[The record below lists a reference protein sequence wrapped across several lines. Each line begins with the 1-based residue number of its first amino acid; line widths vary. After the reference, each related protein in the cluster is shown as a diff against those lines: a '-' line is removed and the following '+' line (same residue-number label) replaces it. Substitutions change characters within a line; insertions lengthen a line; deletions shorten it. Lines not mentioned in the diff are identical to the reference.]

1 MFQVLELINYNINFI
16 GDTMKKI
23 TKIVALAATVMSFFF
38 TSCNNLS
45 TDASIS
51 GDFKQKIESFD
62 IEVTADSD
70 LVDFSSSTID
80 LSSES
85 EIAKSIAAR
94 TIAPTALD
102 GTSGLKFYLGGLNK
116 VTAEKLYATNVTF
129 VGDTGSKTKGKVT
142 VDLEPSNYS
151 FTLVALL
158 EADATAAGI
167 TSTTEVSS
175 LLDKAVLV
183 GYANADLRYPKEAA
197 KVNFYLSSDG
207 LAGTGSVDFK
217 FYLDTWSD
225 SSKAQK
231 IGGEGS
237 NKDNNV
243 ISDATIK
250 LTTYRT
256 NQLVTGTDSTGVNFT
271 DKYGSDATIAY
282 NSSTL
287 TALSTLTAGTYNIVV
302 SFTKDG
308 RVYSYSDD
316 VKVLPSQTT
325 SATIGIPDLLVAAP
339 EAPTAFVQTY
349 AEPAAND
356 SDNYY
361 LYFTWADNSKTE
373 QYFEVQLF
381 DITGTTIAVD
391 AENKEETWTDS
402 TVANTYSYTTDFY
415 GLKDTSKP
423 SWYAGSLQKNNTFAA
438 FYMPLGKRYLARIR
452 AVSEAGESKWVYAQ
466 NPTSDDPVSITLS
479 VSEVTAEDVKL
490 AASKTLTG
498 KKFVTNIINL
508 YRISY
513 MPNGGSFES
522 AQQTVFYFSQTADGT
537 AIMCPDGTAT
547 NAAPYASNATISLK
561 QGNIFWTNWKIN
573 QTSGKTYPSEFKQF
587 AKDSDTFDSSKLYY
601 VSATLTEADINGNT
615 SYYSIAPTQPTSK
628 EQADGKYYNTGIPQN
643 YKGFSNL
650 ILYANYTKN
659 TFGVQ
664 IDNPE
669 DNLFSTN
676 YEITV
681 TGSGT
686 GTAPGITISSTNKNS
701 GACKIERT
709 GTGYTLTL
717 AKWTFTAKGD
727 AKVTYSK
734 ITGELFEM
742 GTNAGDVSKGCYTAS
757 SNQIDMGLTTLT
769 AGKYKLIFK
778 GYVGASIQP
787 YTYTVYITLTD

>member
-1 MFQVLELINYNINFI
+1 
-16 GDTMKKI
+16 MKKF
-23 TKIVALAATVMSFFF
+23 TKIVALTATLMSFLF

-45 TDASIS
+45 TGSSVS
-51 GDFKQKIESFD
+51 GDFKQNIASFE
-62 IEVTADSD
+62 IIAMADSN

-80 LSSES
+80 LSSDS
-85 EIAKSIAAR
+85 ETAKSIAAR

-116 VTAEKLYATNVTF
+116 VTSEKVFATNVTF
-129 VGDTGSKTKGKVT
+129 ISAGGSTTKGKVT
-142 VDLEPSNYS
+142 VDLEASNYS
-151 FTLVALL
+151 FILVALL
-158 EADATAAGI
+158 NADAEAAGI

-207 LAGTGSVDFK
+207 LTGTGSVDFK
-217 FYLDTWSD
+217 FYLDDWSD
-225 SSKAQK
+225 SSKNQK
-231 IGGEGS
+231 IGGEGA

-250 LTTYRT
+250 LTNYRT
-256 NQLVTGTDSTGVNFT
+256 NVLITGTDYTGVNFT
-271 DKYGSDATIAY
+271 NKEAATEGSTIVY
-282 NSSTL
+282 NSGTL
-287 TALSTLTAGTYNIVV
+287 SSSSALGSLQAGTYNIVV

-308 RVYSYSDD
+308 RTYSYSDD
-316 VKVLPSQTT
+316 VKVLPGQTT
-325 SATIGIPDLLVAAP
+325 TATIGIPDLLVGAP
-339 EAPTAFVQTY
+339 EAPTNFVQTY
-349 AEPAAND
+349 AEPAASD

-361 LYFTWADNSKTE
+361 VYFTWEDKSKTE

-381 DITGTTIAVD
+381 DITATTIPVTAT
-391 AENKEETWTDS
+391 NEEATWTDS
-402 TVANTYSYTTDFY
+402 TISNTYSYDTNFY

-423 SWYAGSLQKNNTFAA
+423 SWYAGSLQKNNKFAA

-452 AVSEAGESKWVYAQ
+452 AVSEAGESSWVYAQ
-466 NPTSDDPVSITLS
+466 NPTKASESDPDPTVSIQIP

-490 AASKTLTG
+490 GQAKTLTG
-498 KKFVTNIINL
+498 KKFATNIINL
-508 YRISY
+508 YRIRY
-513 MPNGGSFES
+513 MPNGGAFES
-522 AQQTVFYFSQTADGT
+522 AQQTVFYFSQTQAGT
-537 AIMCPDGTAT
+537 AIMCPDGTHDNNVPYVAT
-547 NAAPYASNATISLK
+547 PGTISLK

-573 QTSGKTYPSEFKQF
+573 QTSGKTYPSKFNKVQN
-587 AKDSDTFDSSKLYY
+587 DSEYDATKLYY
-601 VSATLTEADINGNT
+601 VQSALDTPDINGST
-615 SYYSIAPTQPTSK
+615 SYYAIAPVQPTSGTDAVNK
-628 EQADGKYYNTGIPQN
+628 FYNTGVPEN
-643 YKGFSNL
+643 YMGFSNL

-669 DNLFSTN
+669 DNLFSKN
-676 YEITV
+676 YDVTI

-686 GTAPGITISSTNKNS
+686 GTAPNITIGSS
-701 GACKIERT
+701 GACDIQRT
-709 GTGYTLTL
+709 GDNYTLTL
-717 AKWTFTAKGD
+717 AKWTFAAKGD

-742 GTNAGDVSKGCYTAS
+742 GTNAGDVSKGFYTAS

-778 GYVGASIQP
+778 GYVGASVQP

>member
-45 TDASIS
+45 TDASVS

-94 TIAPTALD
+94 TIAPDALD

-116 VTAEKLYATNVTF
+116 VTGDKLYATNVTF
-129 VGDTGSKTKGKVT
+129 VSDGGSKTKGKVT

-158 EADATAAGI
+158 DADAAKAQI
-167 TSTTEVSS
+167 TSDTEVSS

-207 LAGTGSVDFK
+207 LAGTGSVDFQ
-217 FYLDTWSD
+217 FYLDNWSP
-225 SSKAQK
+225 SSKSQK

-237 NKDNNV
+237 NKDYNV

-282 NSSTL
+282 NS
-287 TALSTLTAGTYNIVV
+287 STLTAGTYNIVV

-339 EAPTAFVQTY
+339 EAPTDFVQTY

-361 LYFTWADNSKTE
+361 VYFTWTDKSKTE

-381 DITGTTIAVD
+381 DITGTTIAVN
-391 AENKEETWTDS
+391 AENKADTWTDS
-402 TVANTYSYTTDFY
+402 TTANTKSYTTDFY

-452 AVSEAGESKWVYAQ
+452 AVSEAGESAWVYAK
-466 NPTSDDPVSITLS
+466 NPTSDPASITIPVSD
-479 VSEVTAEDVKL
+479 VTAEDVKL

-587 AKDSDTFDSSKLYY
+587 AKDSASDTFDSSKLYY
-601 VSATLTEADINGNT
+601 VVADLKEADINGNM
-615 SYYSIAPTQPTSK
+615 SYYSIAPTQPTTA
-628 EQADGKYYNTGIPQN
+628 EQADGKYYNTGVPQK

-664 IDNPE
+664 IDNPA

-676 YEITV
+676 YKIEV
-681 TGSGT
+681 TGTGT
-686 GTAPGITISSTNKNS
+686 GTAPTILISKTNTNS
-701 GACKIERT
+701 GACLIERS

-717 AKWTFTAKGD
+717 AKWAFTATEN

-742 GTNAGDVSKGCYTAS
+742 GTSAGDVSKGFYTAS

-778 GYVGASIQP
+778 GYVGASQQP

>member
-1 MFQVLELINYNINFI
+1 
-16 GDTMKKI
+16 MKKI

-45 TDASIS
+45 TDASVS

-94 TIAPTALD
+94 TIAPDALD

-129 VGDTGSKTKGKVT
+129 VSDGGSKTKGKVT

-158 EADATAAGI
+158 DADATAAGI
-167 TSTTEVSS
+167 TSDTEVSS
-175 LLDKAVLV
+175 LLEKAVLV

-217 FYLDTWSD
+217 FYLDDWSP
-225 SSKAQK
+225 SSLTQK

-237 NKDNNV
+237 NKNNNV
-243 ISDATIK
+243 ITEATIK

-256 NQLVTGTDSTGVNFT
+256 NQLVNGTDKSGDFSN
-271 DKYGSDATIAY
+271 KYSAAATVDY
-282 NSSTL
+282 NSTTLSTL
-287 TALSTLTAGTYNIVV
+287 PPLTAGTYNIVV

-308 RVYSYSDD
+308 RTYSYSDD
-316 VKVLPSQTT
+316 VKVLPSQKT

-339 EAPTAFVQTY
+339 EAPTDFVQTY

-361 LYFTWADNSKTE
+361 VYFTWTDKSKTE

-381 DITGTTIAVD
+381 DITGTTIAVNAD
-391 AENKEETWTDS
+391 NKEETWTDS
-402 TVANTYSYTTDFY
+402 TPANTYSYTTDFY

-452 AVSEAGESKWVYAQ
+452 AVSEAGESEWVYAQ
-466 NPTSDDPVSITLS
+466 NPASAPASITLS

-490 AASKTLTG
+490 SASKTLTG

-547 NAAPYASNATISLK
+547 NAAPYASDATISLK

-587 AKDSDTFDSSKLYY
+587 AKDSASDTFDSSKLYY
-601 VSATLTEADINGNT
+601 VVANLTEADINGNM
-615 SYYSIAPTQPTSK
+615 SYYSIAPTQPTTK
-628 EQADGKYYNTGIPQN
+628 EQADGKYYNTGVPQK

-676 YEITV
+676 YDITV

-686 GTAPGITISSTNKNS
+686 GTAPDIEIKDTNTNS
-701 GACKIERT
+701 GACLIERS
-709 GTGYTLTL
+709 GTNYTLTL
-717 AKWTFTAKGD
+717 AKWLFTAKGN

-742 GTNAGDVSKGCYTAS
+742 GTSAGDVSKGFYTAS

-778 GYVGASIQP
+778 GYVGASQQP

>member
-1 MFQVLELINYNINFI
+1 
-16 GDTMKKI
+16 MKKI

-94 TIAPTALD
+94 TIAPAALD

-158 EADATAAGI
+158 DADATNAGI

-217 FYLDTWSD
+217 FYLDEWSD
-225 SSKAQK
+225 SSKNQK
-231 IGGEGS
+231 IGGDGS

-250 LTTYRT
+250 LTNYRT
-256 NQLVTGTDSTGVNFT
+256 NLLVTGTDSTGVNFT
-271 DKYGSDATIAY
+271 NNDKSTKTIDY

-287 TALSTLTAGTYNIVV
+287 TALATLAAGTYNIVV

-308 RVYSYSDD
+308 RIYSYSDD
-316 VKVLPSQTT
+316 VKVLPSQITT
-325 SATIGIPDLLVAAP
+325 ATIGIPDLLVGAP
-339 EAPTAFVQTY
+339 EAPTDFVQTY

-361 LYFTWADNSKTE
+361 VYFTWADNSKTE

-381 DITGTTIAVD
+381 DITDTTIAVD
-391 AENKEETWTDS
+391 AENKKETWTDS
-402 TVANTYSYTTDFY
+402 KTGTNTYSYTTDFY

-423 SWYAGSLQKNNTFAA
+423 SWYAGSLQKNNKFAA

-452 AVSEAGESKWVYAQ
+452 AVSEAGESEWVYAK
-466 NPTSDDPVSITLS
+466 NPTSDTESITLN

-490 AASKTLTG
+490 SVSKELKG

-522 AQQTVFYFSQTADGT
+522 AQQTVFYFSQTVDGT
-537 AIMCPDGTAT
+537 AIMCPDGKYSNTK
-547 NAAPYASNATISLK
+547 PYVTPDGNISLK

-587 AKDSDTFDSSKLYY
+587 VKDSDSDSNTFDSSKLYY
-601 VSATLTEADINGNT
+601 VVATLTEADINGNM
-615 SYYSIAPTQPTSK
+615 SYYSIAPTQPTTA
-628 EQADGKYYNTGIPQN
+628 EQADGKYYNTGVPQK

-664 IDNPE
+664 IDNPA

-676 YEITV
+676 YTISV

-686 GTAPGITISSTNKNS
+686 GTAPSITISSTNKNS
-701 GACKIERT
+701 GACLIERS
-709 GTGYTLTL
+709 GTDYTLTL
-717 AKWTFTAKGD
+717 AKWAFTAKD
-727 AKVTYSK
+727 NAKVTYSK

-742 GTNAGDVSKGCYTAS
+742 GTSAGDVSKGFYTAS

-778 GYVGASIQP
+778 GYVGASQQP
-787 YTYTVYITLTD
+787 YTYTVYISLTD

>member
-1 MFQVLELINYNINFI
+1 
-16 GDTMKKI
+16 MKKI

-45 TDASIS
+45 TDASVS

-70 LVDFSSSTID
+70 LVDFSASTID
-80 LSSES
+80 LTGDSEV
-85 EIAKSIAAR
+85 AKSIAAR
-94 TIAPTALD
+94 TITPVALD

-129 VGDTGSKTKGKVT
+129 VSDGESKTKGKVT

-158 EADATAAGI
+158 DADAADAGI

-175 LLDKAVLV
+175 LLEKAVLV

-217 FYLDTWSD
+217 FYLDNWSD
-225 SSKAQK
+225 SSLTQK
-231 IGGEGS
+231 IGGEGP

-250 LTTYRT
+250 LTNYRT
-256 NQLVTGTDSTGVNFT
+256 NALVTGTDKSGVDFSNKDSST
-271 DKYGSDATIAY
+271 KTIDY
-282 NSSTL
+282 NSTTLSTL
-287 TALSTLTAGTYNIVV
+287 PPLTAGTYNIVV

-308 RVYSYSDD
+308 RTYSYSDD

-339 EAPTAFVQTY
+339 EAPSDFEQSY

-361 LYFTWADNSKTE
+361 VYFTWKDKSKTE

-381 DITGTTIAVD
+381 DITGTNIAVN
-391 AENKEETWTDS
+391 AENKADTWTDS
-402 TVANTYSYTTDFY
+402 TTANTKSYTTDFY

-452 AVSEAGESKWVYAQ
+452 AVSEAGESAWVYAQ
-466 NPTSDDPVSITLS
+466 NPTSDPAKIVLN
-479 VSEVTAEDVKL
+479 VSEVTAEDVNL
-490 AASKTLTG
+490 SVSKELQG
-498 KKFVTNIINL
+498 KKFDTNIINL

-537 AIMCPDGTAT
+537 AIMCPDGKYSNTI
-547 NAAPYASNATISLK
+547 PYVKPDGTISLK

-573 QTSGKTYPSEFKQF
+573 QTSGKTYPSEFQKIE
-587 AKDSDTFDSSKLYY
+587 SVPDTFDNKKLYY
-601 VSATLTEADINGNT
+601 VETTLTEADINGNT
-615 SYYSIAPTQPTSK
+615 TYYSIAPTQPTTAD
-628 EQADGKYYNTGIPQN
+628 QAKGKYYNTGIPQN

-676 YEITV
+676 YDITV

-686 GTAPGITISSTNKNS
+686 GTAPDIEIKDTNTNS
-701 GACKIERT
+701 GACLIERT
-709 GTGYTLTL
+709 GTNSGTNYTLTL
-717 AKWTFTAKGD
+717 AKWIFTAKGN

-742 GTNAGDVSKGCYTAS
+742 GTSAGDVSKGFYTAS

-778 GYVGASIQP
+778 GYVGASQQP

>member
-1 MFQVLELINYNINFI
+1 
-16 GDTMKKI
+16 MKKF
-23 TKIVALAATVMSFFF
+23 TKIVALTATLMSFLF

-45 TDASIS
+45 TGSSVS
-51 GDFKQKIESFD
+51 GDFKQNIASFE
-62 IEVTADSD
+62 IIAMADSN

-80 LSSES
+80 LSSDS
-85 EIAKSIAAR
+85 ETAKSIAAR

-116 VTAEKLYATNVTF
+116 VTSEKVFATNVTF
-129 VGDTGSKTKGKVT
+129 ISEGGSTTKGKVT
-142 VDLEPSNYS
+142 VDLEASNYS
-151 FTLVALL
+151 FILVALL
-158 EADATAAGI
+158 NADAEAAGI

-207 LAGTGSVDFK
+207 LTGTGSVDFK
-217 FYLDTWSD
+217 FYLDDWSD
-225 SSKAQK
+225 SSKNQK
-231 IGGEGS
+231 IGGEGA

-250 LTTYRT
+250 LTNYRT
-256 NQLVTGTDSTGVNFT
+256 NVLITGTDYTGVNFT
-271 DKYGSDATIAY
+271 NKEAATEGSTIVY
-282 NSSTL
+282 NSGTL
-287 TALSTLTAGTYNIVV
+287 SSSSALGSLQAGTYNIVV

-308 RVYSYSDD
+308 RTYSYSDD
-316 VKVLPSQTT
+316 VKVLPGQTT
-325 SATIGIPDLLVAAP
+325 SATIAIPDLLVGAP
-339 EAPTAFVQTY
+339 EAPTDFVQTY

-361 LYFTWADNSKTE
+361 VYFTWADNSKTE

-381 DITGTTIAVD
+381 DITNTTIAID
-391 AENKEETWTDS
+391 ADNKKETWTDS
-402 TVANTYSYTTDFY
+402 TIANTYSYTTDFY

-452 AVSEAGESKWVYAQ
+452 AVSEAGESAWVYAQ
-466 NPTSDDPVSITLS
+466 NPASDPDSITLS
-479 VSEVTAEDVKL
+479 VSEVTAEDIKL
-490 AASKTLTG
+490 SASKTLTG

-561 QGNIFWTNWKIN
+561 QGNILWTNWKIN

-587 AKDSDTFDSSKLYY
+587 AKDSASDTFDSSKLYY
-601 VSATLTEADINGNT
+601 VVANLTEADINGNM
-615 SYYSIAPTQPTSK
+615 SYYSIAQTQPTTA
-628 EQADGKYYNTGIPQN
+628 EQADGKYYNTGVPQK

-664 IDNPE
+664 IDNPA
-669 DNLFSTN
+669 DNLFRTN
-676 YEITV
+676 YKIEV
-681 TGSGT
+681 EGSGT
-686 GTAPGITISSTNKNS
+686 GTAPKILISGTNKNS

-717 AKWTFTAKGD
+717 AKWTFAAEEN

-742 GTNAGDVSKGCYTAS
+742 GTSAGDVSKGFYTAS

-778 GYVGASIQP
+778 GYVGASQQP